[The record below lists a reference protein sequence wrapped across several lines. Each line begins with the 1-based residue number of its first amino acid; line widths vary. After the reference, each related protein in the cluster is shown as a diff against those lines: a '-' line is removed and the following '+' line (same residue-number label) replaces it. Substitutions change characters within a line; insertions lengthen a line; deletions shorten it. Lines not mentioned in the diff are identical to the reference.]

1 MARDFGTIQR
11 TILILFDLLETR
23 FGKTKE
29 QLAEKYNIGVRTLED
44 YFKYYRRCGLILE
57 DDEHKRYRLKRE
69 QERYKEL
76 KDLLHFTEEDQYDL
90 YRAIDSLPI
99 STKRQANL
107 KRKLSS
113 VYDFRRL
120 GHAYLSREHLTK
132 LDLLEKA
139 HAEGW
144 QIILRDYRS
153 TNSSSR
159 GDRRVEVIHL
169 EPAEDT
175 FQAFDVEEQK
185 IKVFKIS
192 RIGALEPTY
201 QPIAFKNR
209 HQILAIDPF
218 RIYENITTPVHIII
232 DQAALNDL
240 QERFPRAAQLIREK
254 RDGFHLQCPVNYRFI
269 GLTNFL
275 LGCPGR
281 AQIVE
286 PPELRKKLREIIKTK
301 NF

>member
-1 MARDFGTIQR
+1 MARDEGTIER
-11 TILILFDLLETR
+11 TVLMLIDLLETP
-23 FGKTKE
+23 FGRSKE
-29 QLAEKYNIGVRTLED
+29 QLGEKYNLAIRSVED

-57 DDEHKRYRLKRE
+57 ADEHKRYRLKRE
-69 QERYKEL
+69 QEHYREL
-76 KDLLHFTEEDQYDL
+76 KDLLHFTEEDQLDL
-90 YRAIDSLPI
+90 YQAIDNLPI

-132 LDLLEKA
+132 LDLLEKVYK
-139 HAEGW
+139 EDR

-159 GDRRVEVIHL
+159 GDRLVEIIDL
-169 EPAEDT
+169 QPAEDT
-175 FQAFDVEEQK
+175 FQAFDVEEEK

-192 RIGALEPTY
+192 RIGALEPT
-201 QPIAFKNR
+201 QQSVVFKDRHHIIAV
-209 HQILAIDPF
+209 DPF
-218 RIYENITTPVHIII
+218 RIYEDVTTFVHIIM

-254 RDGFHLQCPVNYRFI
+254 RDGFHLQCEVNYRFI

-281 AQIVE
+281 VRIVE
-286 PPELRKKLREIIKTK
+286 PAELRVKLREIFQAK